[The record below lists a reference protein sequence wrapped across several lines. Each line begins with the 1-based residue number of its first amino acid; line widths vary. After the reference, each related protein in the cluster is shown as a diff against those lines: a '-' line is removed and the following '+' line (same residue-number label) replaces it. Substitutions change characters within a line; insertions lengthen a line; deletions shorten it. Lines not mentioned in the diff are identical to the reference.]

1 MRNDYKAI
9 ALEGTIDDQHRLQIE
24 AHLPDVSPGRVRVL
38 VFVPLWDEPTD
49 EEMLRDLACNPVFDF
64 LKDPAEDLYSPT
76 DGKPFHDE
84 G

>member
-1 MRNDYKAI
+1 MRNEFKAI
-9 ALEGTIDDQHRLQIE
+9 ALEGFIDDQHRLRIDAE
-24 AHLPDVSPGRVRVL
+24 MPDVSPGPVRVL
-38 VFVPLWDEPTD
+38 VLFPLWDEPTD
-49 EEMLRDLACNPVFDF
+49 EELQRDLVSNPVFDF